1 MLVTICFLLANI
13 FFGFVKEVN
22 VYNFGTRRAL
32 HRAYE
37 VREVRFIQLQTT
49 EIQTI
54 RGSTTIALIYLS
66 CVRFY
71 FKHYFS

>member
-37 VREVRFIQLQTT
+37 VREVRFIQLQTISGT
-49 EIQTI
+49 AVDIIKIQLKRRITP
-54 RGSTTIALIYLS
+54 
-66 CVRFY
+66 
-71 FKHYFS
+71 